1 MHRITLI
8 STLAALLIDQISKW
22 VVVFG
27 IDLRNQ
33 FELEVFPPYLNFRM
47 AWNYGVNFGLFSGD
61 SALQRWLLIGFA
73 VAVSAAVAI
82 WLRRTPL
89 SRFGHISGGLL
100 IGGALSNALDRA
112 IYGAVADFLNM
123 SCCGLDNPFAFNLAD
138 VFIFAGAIGL
148 VFFSAHPNPVTQNRE

>member
-73 VAVSAAVAI
+73 VFVSAAIAI

-89 SRFGHISGGLL
+89 SRLGLISGGLL

-138 VFIFAGAIGL
+138 VSIFAGAIGL
-148 VFFSAHPNPVTQNRE
+148 VFFSDPPKAADTK

>member
-1 MHRITLI
+1 MHRLTPI
-8 STLAALLIDQISKW
+8 SALCALLIDQISKW

-33 FELEVFPPYLNFRM
+33 FELDVFPPYLNFRM
-47 AWNYGVNFGLFSGD
+47 AWNYGVNFGLFAGD
-61 SALQRWLLIGFA
+61 SLIQRWVLIGFA
-73 VAVSAAVAI
+73 LAVSAAIAI

-89 SRFGHISGGLL
+89 GRLGNISAVLL

-138 VFIFAGAIGL
+138 TFIFAGAIGL
-148 VFFSAHPNPVTQNRE
+148 VFFADPPKSGDTK

>member
-1 MHRITLI
+1 MHRLTLF
-8 STLAALLIDQISKW
+8 SALAALLIDQISKW
-22 VVVFG
+22 IVVFG

-33 FELEVFPPYLNFRM
+33 FELDVFPPYLNFRM

-61 SALQRWLLIGFA
+61 SLMQRWFLIVFA
-73 VAVSAAVAI
+73 LAVSAAIAI

-89 SRFGHISGGLL
+89 GRLGYISAGLL
-100 IGGALSNALDRA
+100 IGGALSNALDRV

-138 VFIFAGAIGL
+138 TFIFVGAIGL
-148 VFFSAHPNPVTQNRE
+148 VFFSDPPKSDDTK

>member
-1 MHRITLI
+1 MHRLTLI
-8 STLAALLIDQISKW
+8 STLAALLIDQISKY

-73 VAVSAAVAI
+73 VFVSAAIAI

-89 SRFGHISGGLL
+89 SRLGHISVGLL

-138 VFIFAGAIGL
+138 MFIFAGAIGL
-148 VFFSAHPNPVTQNRE
+148 MFFSYLLKSGDTK

>member
-1 MHRITLI
+1 MHRLTLI
-8 STLAALLIDQISKW
+8 STLCALLIDQISKW

-33 FELEVFPPYLNFRM
+33 FELDVFPPYLNFRM
-47 AWNYGVNFGLFSGD
+47 AWNYGVNFGLFADDGVM
-61 SALQRWLLIGFA
+61 QRWFLIVFA
-73 VAVSAAVAI
+73 LVVSAVIAI

-89 SRFGHISGGLL
+89 GRLGYISAGLL

-112 IYGAVADFLNM
+112 LYGAVADFLNM

-138 VFIFAGAIGL
+138 VSIFAGAIGL
-148 VFFSAHPNPVTQNRE
+148 VFFSDPPNQVTQNNE

>member
-1 MHRITLI
+1 MHRLTLF
-8 STLAALLIDQISKW
+8 SALAALLIDQISKW
-22 VVVFG
+22 IVVFG

-33 FELEVFPPYLNFRM
+33 FELDVFPPYLNFRM

-61 SALQRWLLIGFA
+61 SLMQRWFLIVFA
-73 VAVSAAVAI
+73 VAVSAAIAI

-89 SRFGHISGGLL
+89 GRLGYISAGLL
-100 IGGALSNALDRA
+100 IGGALSNALDRV

-138 VFIFAGAIGL
+138 TFIFAGAIGL
-148 VFFSAHPNPVTQNRE
+148 VFFSDPPKSDDTK

>member
-1 MHRITLI
+1 MHRLMLI

-47 AWNYGVNFGLFSGD
+47 AWNYGVNFGLFAGD
-61 SALQRWLLIGFA
+61 SAMQRWLLIGFA
-73 VAVSAAVAI
+73 VAVSAAVAL
-82 WLRRTPL
+82 WLRRTPM
-89 SRFGHISGGLL
+89 SRLGHISGGLL

-138 VFIFAGAIGL
+138 VSIFAGAIGL
-148 VFFSAHPNPVTQNRE
+148 MFFSDPPKAADTK

>member
-1 MHRITLI
+1 MHRLTLF
-8 STLAALLIDQISKW
+8 SALAALLIDQISKW
-22 VVVFG
+22 TVVFG

-33 FELEVFPPYLNFRM
+33 FELDVFPPYLNFRM

-61 SALQRWLLIGFA
+61 SLMQRWFLIVFA
-73 VAVSAAVAI
+73 VAVSAAIVI

-89 SRFGHISGGLL
+89 GRLGYISAGLL
-100 IGGALSNALDRA
+100 IGGALSNALDRV

-138 VFIFAGAIGL
+138 TFIFAGAIGL
-148 VFFSAHPNPVTQNRE
+148 VFFSDPPKSDDTK

>member
-148 VFFSAHPNPVTQNRE
+148 VFFSDPPKSSDTK

>member
-1 MHRITLI
+1 MHRLTLF
-8 STLAALLIDQISKW
+8 SALAALLIDQISKW
-22 VVVFG
+22 IVVFG

-33 FELEVFPPYLNFRM
+33 FELDVFPPYLNFRM

-61 SALQRWLLIGFA
+61 SLMQRWFLIVFA
-73 VAVSAAVAI
+73 LAVSAAIAI

-89 SRFGHISGGLL
+89 GRLGYISAGLL

-138 VFIFAGAIGL
+138 TFIFAGAIGL
-148 VFFSAHPNPVTQNRE
+148 VFFADPPKSGDTK

>member
-1 MHRITLI
+1 MI
-8 STLAALLIDQISKW
+8 SALCALLIDQISKW

-33 FELEVFPPYLNFRM
+33 FEQDVFPPYLNFRM
-47 AWNYGVNFGLFSGD
+47 AWNYGVNFGLFAGD
-61 SALQRWLLIGFA
+61 SLIQRWVLIGFA
-73 VAVSAAVAI
+73 LAVSAAIAI

-89 SRFGHISGGLL
+89 GRLGNISAGLL

-112 IYGAVADFLNM
+112 IYGAVADFLNI

-138 VFIFAGAIGL
+138 TFIFAGAIGL
-148 VFFSAHPNPVTQNRE
+148 VFFADPPKSGDTK

>member
-1 MHRITLI
+1 MHRLMLI

-47 AWNYGVNFGLFSGD
+47 AWNYGVNFGLFAGD
-61 SALQRWLLIGFA
+61 SAMQRWLLIGFS
-73 VAVSAAVAI
+73 VAVSAAVAL
-82 WLRRTPL
+82 WLRRTPM
-89 SRFGHISGGLL
+89 SRLGHISGGLL

-138 VFIFAGAIGL
+138 MSIFAGAIRL
-148 VFFSAHPNPVTQNRE
+148 VFFSDPPKPDDTN

>member
-1 MHRITLI
+1 MHRLTLF
-8 STLAALLIDQISKW
+8 SALAALLIDQISKW
-22 VVVFG
+22 IVVFG

-33 FELEVFPPYLNFRM
+33 FELDVFPPYLNFRM

-61 SALQRWLLIGFA
+61 SLMQRWFLIVFA
-73 VAVSAAVAI
+73 LAVSAAIAI

-89 SRFGHISGGLL
+89 GRLGYISAGLL
-100 IGGALSNALDRA
+100 IGGALSNALDRV

-138 VFIFAGAIGL
+138 TFIFVGAIGL
-148 VFFSAHPNPVTQNRE
+148 VFFADPPKSGDTK

>member
-1 MHRITLI
+1 MHRLSLI
-8 STLAALLIDQISKW
+8 SALCALLIDQISKW
-22 VVVFG
+22 TVVFG

-33 FELEVFPPYLNFRM
+33 FELDVFPPYLNFRM

-61 SALQRWLLIGFA
+61 SLMQRWLLIGFA
-73 VAVSAAVAI
+73 LAVSCAIAI
-82 WLRRTPL
+82 WLRSNPL
-89 SRFGHISGGLL
+89 GRLGYISAGLL

-138 VFIFAGAIGL
+138 TFIFAGAIGL
-148 VFFSAHPNPVTQNRE
+148 VFISDPAQTDDIK

>member
-1 MHRITLI
+1 M
-8 STLAALLIDQISKW
+8 IDQISKW

-33 FELEVFPPYLNFRM
+33 FELDVFPPYLTFRM
-47 AWNYGVNFGLFSGD
+47 AWNYGVNFGLFAGD
-61 SALQRWLLIGFA
+61 SLIQRWVLIGFA
-73 VAVSAAVAI
+73 LAVSAAIVI

-89 SRFGHISGGLL
+89 GRLGYISAGLL

-138 VFIFAGAIGL
+138 TFIFAGAIGL
-148 VFFSAHPNPVTQNRE
+148 VFFADPPKSGDTK

>member
-1 MHRITLI
+1 MLI

-47 AWNYGVNFGLFSGD
+47 AWNYGVNFGLFAGD
-61 SALQRWLLIGFA
+61 SAMQRWLLIGFA
-73 VAVSAAVAI
+73 VAVSAAVAL
-82 WLRRTPL
+82 WLRRTPM
-89 SRFGHISGGLL
+89 SRLGHISGGLL
-100 IGGALSNALDRA
+100 IGGALSNASDRA

-138 VFIFAGAIGL
+138 VSIFAGAIGL
-148 VFFSAHPNPVTQNRE
+148 MFFSDPPKAADTK

>member
-1 MHRITLI
+1 MHRLTLI
-8 STLAALLIDQISKW
+8 STLAALLIDQISKY

-82 WLRRTPL
+82 WLHRTPL
-89 SRFGHISGGLL
+89 SRLGHISGGLL
-100 IGGALSNALDRA
+100 IGGALGNALDRA

-138 VFIFAGAIGL
+138 LSIFAGAIGL
-148 VFFSAHPNPVTQNRE
+148 MFFSDPPKAADTK

>member
-1 MHRITLI
+1 MHRLTLI
-8 STLAALLIDQISKW
+8 STLAALLIDQISKY

-61 SALQRWLLIGFA
+61 SALQRWLLICFA
-73 VAVSAAVAI
+73 VFVSAAIAI
-82 WLRRTPL
+82 WLLRTPL
-89 SRFGHISGGLL
+89 SRLGHISGGLL

-138 VFIFAGAIGL
+138 LSIFAGAIGL
-148 VFFSAHPNPVTQNRE
+148 MFFSDPPKAADTK

>member
-1 MHRITLI
+1 MHRLTLI
-8 STLAALLIDQISKW
+8 STLAALLIDQISKY

-61 SALQRWLLIGFA
+61 SALQRWLLIAFA
-73 VAVSAAVAI
+73 VVVSAAIAI

-89 SRFGHISGGLL
+89 SRLGLISGGLL

-138 VFIFAGAIGL
+138 VSIFAGAIGL
-148 VFFSAHPNPVTQNRE
+148 VFFSDPPKAADTK

>member
-1 MHRITLI
+1 MHRLTLI
-8 STLAALLIDQISKW
+8 SAFCALLIDQISKW

-33 FELEVFPPYLNFRM
+33 FELDVFPPYLTFRM
-47 AWNYGVNFGLFSGD
+47 AWNYGVNFGLFAGD
-61 SALQRWLLIGFA
+61 SLIQRWVLISFA
-73 VAVSAAVAI
+73 LAVSAAIAI

-89 SRFGHISGGLL
+89 GRLGYISAGLL

-112 IYGAVADFLNM
+112 IYGAVADFLNI

-138 VFIFAGAIGL
+138 TFIFAGAIGL
-148 VFFSAHPNPVTQNRE
+148 VFFADPPKSGDTK

>member
-1 MHRITLI
+1 MHRLMLI

-27 IDLRNQ
+27 IDLRNK

-47 AWNYGVNFGLFSGD
+47 AWNYGVNFGLFAGD
-61 SALQRWLLIGFA
+61 SAMQRWLLIGFA
-73 VAVSAAVAI
+73 VAVSAAVAL
-82 WLRRTPL
+82 WLRRTPM
-89 SRFGHISGGLL
+89 SRLGHISGGLL

-112 IYGAVADFLNM
+112 IYGAMADFLNM

-138 VFIFAGAIGL
+138 LSIFAGAIGL
-148 VFFSAHPNPVTQNRE
+148 VFFSDPPKPDDTN